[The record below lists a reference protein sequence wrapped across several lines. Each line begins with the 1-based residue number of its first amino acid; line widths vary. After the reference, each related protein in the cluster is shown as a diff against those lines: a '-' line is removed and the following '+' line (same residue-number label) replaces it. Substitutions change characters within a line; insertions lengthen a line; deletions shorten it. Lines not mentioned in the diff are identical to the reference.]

1 MEQIFSWVFPGSMLD
16 LGARLLLLSFVIQI
30 LTPQNSKIAIWFAL
44 VGGFGVGG
52 AAGGWLGRTLAQST
66 TAVASFTERWTYQL
80 VGSGFGIL
88 VFAILAVFV
97 WRFAGKGG
105 SGLQAKG
112 KSKVAKVKQVVWL
125 LAFAMVGTALAG
137 IPEIYAGAD
146 HAVAEVSTGI
156 TSALPS

>member
-1 MEQIFSWVFPGSMLD
+1 MEQIFMWLIPDNMLD

-52 AAGGWLGRTLAQST
+52 AAGGWMGQALADST

-88 VFAILAVFV
+88 VFAILFVFL

-112 KSKVAKVKQVVWL
+112 KSKAAKVKQVLWL
-125 LAFAMVGTALAG
+125 LAFAMAGTAVAG
-137 IPEIYAGAD
+137 LPEIYGGAD
-146 HAVAEVSTGI
+146 QAVAAISTGI
-156 TSALPS
+156 SSALPS